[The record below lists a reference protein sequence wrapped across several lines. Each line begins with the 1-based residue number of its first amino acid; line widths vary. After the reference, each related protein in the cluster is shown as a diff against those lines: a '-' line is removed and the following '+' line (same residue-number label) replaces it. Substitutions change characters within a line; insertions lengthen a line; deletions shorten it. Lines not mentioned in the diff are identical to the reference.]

1 MRVLISYFVAEI
13 FNAFPRYRI
22 CCRLLLHLQLQQTG
36 PTICPFNVFWH
47 LFTFVFNCI
56 LIFCYFYL
64 FFFSFGG
71 REGGRVLRFLS
82 STYKVFFFGWMNVM
96 KFQFGYTICIIYFVY
111 GLWFWGIYVLWSE
124 NDSVNWPRS
133 LTERNRFEINTHLM
147 LKIFQ
152 LYTCM
157 SIRNKKNCVNMGH
170 KLHAEAFG
178 RLKVV
183 YTC

>member
-1 MRVLISYFVAEI
+1 MLFLGIGYAAGCCCCSYSCNRLVPQFAHLMYSDTCLHLFLIVFWYFVI
-13 FNAFPRYRI
+13 SIY
-22 CCRLLLHLQLQQTG
+22 
-36 PTICPFNVFWH
+36 
-47 LFTFVFNCI
+47 
-56 LIFCYFYL
+56 
-64 FFFSFGG
+64 FSFLLVGG
-71 REGGRVLRFLS
+71 TEVGFWDFFPQH
-82 STYKVFFFGWMNVM
+82 TKFFFGWMNVM

-124 NDSVNWPRS
+124 NGSVNWPRS
-133 LTERNRFEINTHLM
+133 LTERNRFEFNTHLM

-170 KLHAEAFG
+170 KLHEEALG
-178 RLKVV
+178 RLNVV